1 MDKLAG
7 LREILALDPKNSF
20 ARYGI
25 AMELANQGEVSAAI
39 SEFDTLLATDPDYTA
54 AYFMSAQTLA
64 GADRKPEA
72 VERLRAGIACAAR
85 SGNSHALNEMQT
97 MLGEIEPRE

>member
-25 AMELANQGEVSAAI
+25 AMELANQGETSAAI

-54 AYFMSAQTLA
+54 GYFMSAQTLSGA
-64 GADRKPEA
+64 GKKPEA
-72 VERLRAGIACAAR
+72 IARLKAGIACAAR